1 MTVPLTQSSILIID
15 DFAGMPTLL
24 REFVKAMGV
33 NTIDTASNGKAC
45 GLLRDVVK
53 NNHENVEI
61 SSQIQ
66 AVFESEQLGA
76 EGLALVNE
84 SRQEVININN
94 HGVMLAKNGELQEA
108 AKLLRQAV
116 ENLPNNEVIIMNL
129 CGLLISLMNK
139 EGKSDLM
146 LREVK
151 DLLARVSELNPA
163 NKKHPEYSAALARIE
178 SSK

>member
-53 NNHENVEI
+53 NNHESTEI

-66 AVFESEQLGA
+66 AVFEGENLGA
-76 EGLALVNE
+76 EGLALVRE
-84 SRQEVININN
+84 SQ
-94 HGVMLAKNGELQEA
+94 Q
-108 AKLLRQAV
+108 
-116 ENLPNNEVIIMNL
+116 
-129 CGLLISLMNK
+129 
-139 EGKSDLM
+139 
-146 LREVK
+146 EVK
-151 DLLARVSELNPA
+151 DLLDRISELNPA
-163 NKKHPEYSAALARIE
+163 NWKRPEYSAALARIE
-178 SSK
+178 GGANDTSPVKIKRSRLLPTTIPDSVISWNTKS

>member
-53 NNHENVEI
+53 NNHESTEI

-66 AVFESEQLGA
+66 AVFEGENLGA
-76 EGLALVNE
+76 EGLALVRE
-84 SRQEVININN
+84 SQ
-94 HGVMLAKNGELQEA
+94 Q
-108 AKLLRQAV
+108 
-116 ENLPNNEVIIMNL
+116 
-129 CGLLISLMNK
+129 
-139 EGKSDLM
+139 
-146 LREVK
+146 EVK
-151 DLLARVSELNPA
+151 DLLGRISELNPA
-163 NKKHPEYSAALARIE
+163 NRKRPEYSAALARTE
-178 SSK
+178 GGK